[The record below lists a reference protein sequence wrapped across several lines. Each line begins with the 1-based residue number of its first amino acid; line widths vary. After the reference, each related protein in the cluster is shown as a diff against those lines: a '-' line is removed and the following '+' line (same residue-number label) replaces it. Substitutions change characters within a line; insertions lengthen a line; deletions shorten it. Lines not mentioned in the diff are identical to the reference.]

1 MSYNIVMRIAILLL
15 VLSGCTAYP
24 SRPAPDSVAIMPNDC
39 ANERALTN
47 YLEQQ
52 IERTD
57 DQATKRRYKHRL
69 WDFRYNC
76 NLVASE

>member
-1 MSYNIVMRIAILLL
+1 MLYNTYMKILLL
-15 VLSGCTAYP
+15 VLLLSGCSAY
-24 SRPAPDSVAIMPNDC
+24 SHKPAPDSVAIMPNDC

-76 NLVASE
+76 NLVASK